1 MPSTDPV
8 NLVSVNTAPERA
20 KRLIGILI
28 NDVADKYTIVHAG
41 NSDTI
46 EGVKPLLLSI
56 QPPPG
61 ILFCAS
67 MVSLPPLLRENPA
80 LMGRVVDAGAA
91 RGDSTYSTGDDPWD
105 SDSGNP
111 DGSAGRKGSGCGRR
125 VSEGQTR

>member
-1 MPSTDPV
+1 MPASNEPV

-28 NDVADKYTIVHAG
+28 KDVADKYTIVHAG

-67 MVSLPPLLRENPA
+67 MWTPEQQEEIQRIARETIPGIRTA
-80 LMGRVVDAGAA
+80 AIPTGLQVEKGPDAVVEFLKGKIDEVMAG
-91 RGDSTYSTGDDPWD
+91 
-105 SDSGNP
+105 
-111 DGSAGRKGSGCGRR
+111 
-125 VSEGQTR
+125 